1 MCRFLNVLLFQMLLS
16 WPSEKIYEVKPK
28 LKERLDFLALDDT
41 NEHEAQGLCGDES
54 LFLP

>member
-1 MCRFLNVLLFQMLLS
+1 MLLS

-41 NEHEAQGLCGDES
+41 NEHEEQGLCGDES